1 MDNKKLATLLASL
14 LFVYFLGIQVVSLA
28 IVVIVC
34 TLSGISFALHKMPLK
49 FDKIHDNQITTTSH
63 PLNIYSLTLKSNVQQ
78 NLPENYFQS
87 RSLISKN
94 VDNVLE
100 EIIDLIIRD
109 YVIFWYRDIVQKDDI
124 LFKQQL
130 K

>member
-14 LFVYFLGIQVVSLA
+14 LFVYFLGIQIVSLA

-49 FDKIHDNQITTTSH
+49 FDKIHDNQITTSH